1 MLSKNRAQQSCL
13 ILNYGGLPL
22 ASLHAAVF
30 QFVAICIILL
40 ALAHWGLG
48 EFDSHHCGARH
59 AAVNRG
65 IECMHMTRQKPLADG
80 SQRLAFLGIIIH
92 NRGRAELNSNVKLP
106 SLGPTVGLHRL
117 TAVRHTCGLARRMS
131 SLRPSGAQW
140 KYKVCSSVRAN
151 ESGTA

>member
-1 MLSKNRAQQSCL
+1 MFLSSSLQNFNCKDSANREQNSQACLSCFAEMQP
-13 ILNYGGLPL
+13 ILCKDNIRGEQELSTAILFNLKYGGLPL

-40 ALAHWGLG
+40 ALAHRWLG

-92 NRGRAELNSNVKLP
+92 NRGRAICHMQLP
-106 SLGPTVGLHRL
+106 
-117 TAVRHTCGLARRMS
+117 
-131 SLRPSGAQW
+131 
-140 KYKVCSSVRAN
+140 N
-151 ESGTA
+151 